1 MGLAYGQAPAPDFPG
16 NLGAKQ
22 QVHHSQ
28 GSQRSAPCPILY
40 KLCARTEVCAT
51 FVRALVEYCP
61 AQKEPLESCLTP
73 AAPILLQ
80 C

>member
-1 MGLAYGQAPAPDFPG
+1 MGLAYGQAPTPDFPA
-16 NLGAKQ
+16 NLGPKQ

-28 GSQRSAPCPILY
+28 GSQRCAPCPILC
-40 KLCARTEVCAT
+40 KLCARAGVCAT
-51 FVRALVEYCP
+51 FVRAIVEYHP
-61 AQKEPLESCLTP
+61 AQKEPLESCLIP